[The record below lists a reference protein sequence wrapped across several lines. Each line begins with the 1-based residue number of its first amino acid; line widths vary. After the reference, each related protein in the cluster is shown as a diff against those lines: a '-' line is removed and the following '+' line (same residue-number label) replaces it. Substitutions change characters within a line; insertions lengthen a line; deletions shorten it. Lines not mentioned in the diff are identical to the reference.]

1 MEKYYRFAGVDLTV
15 DLPENSMYDNERLLA
30 AFRVEAVFDPEVF
43 RFELTEAVDPPHGE
57 NLVSYPGLHVYRDG
71 ACTMRYFGT
80 LAQNLQHAYIRI
92 EEYGKQHHVQICTT
106 NHSGV
111 VHVKT
116 VLNSLDVAH
125 LVTRAGGVIFHS
137 SYIEY
142 DGKAILFTAPS
153 GTGKSTQAE
162 LWRSLRGARIINGDR
177 SAIRFEDGV
186 LCAMG
191 IPFAG
196 SSTYCENRTL
206 PLAAIV
212 YLAQAPETT
221 IRKVRGAEAFR
232 RIWEGC
238 TVNTWDRTDV
248 DLASETVMK
257 IASSV
262 PVYYLACTPDESAVI
277 ALEQFLREKV

>member
-1 MEKYYRFAGVDLTV
+1 MQKYYRFAGVDLVV
-15 DLPENSMYDNERLLA
+15 DLPKDSMYDDERLLA
-30 AFRVEAVFDPEVF
+30 AFRAETVSDPEVF
-43 RFELTEAVDPPHGE
+43 RFELTETVDPPRGE
-57 NLVSYPGLHVYRDG
+57 NLASYPGLHVYRDG
-71 ACTMRYFGT
+71 ECTMRYFGT
-80 LAQNLQHAYIRI
+80 LEQSLQNAYVRI
-92 EEYGKQHHVQICTT
+92 EEREKQHDVQVCCKNLT
-106 NHSGV
+106 SK

-116 VLNSLDVAH
+116 VLNALDVAH

-177 SAIRFEDGV
+177 SAIRFVNGV
-186 LCAMG
+186 PCAMG
-191 IPFAG
+191 VPFAG
-196 SSTYCENRTL
+196 SSEYCENRTL
-206 PLAAIV
+206 PRVAIV

-238 TVNTWDRTDV
+238 TVNTWDRADV
-248 DLASETVMK
+248 DRASETVMK
-257 IASSV
+257 IVSSV

-277 ALEQFLREKV
+277 ALEQFL